1 MEQLCR
7 TVEGWQSW
15 NFEMRE
21 RVRSAEEFVLPVRV
35 DPQGRGSH
43 DWILAVVKP
52 ADAGEGLG
60 AGKPLHVLVLDR
72 FGRPQVAQTVARKLQ
87 ALIGGVGA
95 RLGNDVQV
103 EAEESAPC
111 ESGQESVFLVL
122 GLLLA
127 RVAQRAGVS
136 SMDSKV
142 PTFVRD
148 VRRALC
154 AAFAA
159 MRAQADASGNRDV
172 YNDTLMEVFVA
183 VCCERW

>member
-1 MEQLCR
+1 MM
-7 TVEGWQSW
+7 
-15 NFEMRE
+15 F
-21 RVRSAEEFVLPVRV
+21 
-35 DPQGRGSH
+35 
-43 DWILAVVKP
+43 
-52 ADAGEGLG
+52 
-60 AGKPLHVLVLDR
+60 
-72 FGRPQVAQTVARKLQ
+72 
-87 ALIGGVGA
+87 
-95 RLGNDVQV
+95 RLG
-103 EAEESAPC
+103 AEESAPC

-127 RVAQRAGVS
+127 RVAQRAGFS

-172 YNDTLMEVFVA
+172 YHDLVREDSCRSLLRTLVTRPVLPETVRGAACAAGPSVSGARPESSADRVLPFRVLT
-183 VCCERW
+183 